1 LIARKWFT
9 FFVLVCVVATGA
21 VLGEAASYHY
31 GYSTYSTGTG
41 SNNWY
46 STGTGNSWSGNWGW
60 YKPLPS
66 PGSSQPTTP
75 VEPKPPVEQPVEPP
89 IEQPVSGLTA
99 EENEAVNLVNA
110 ARKANGLPP
119 LQVNMELVRLARIK
133 AKDMAVNSYFNHI
146 SPTLGSPFDMLR
158 AAGINY
164 KWAGE
169 NIARAS
175 TVKAAHDAYMD
186 SPGHRAN
193 ILNSAYTEIGIG
205 VYRSGKTMWQSQFF
219 LRAR

>member
-1 LIARKWFT
+1 MIARKWFT
-9 FFVLVCVVATGA
+9 LFVLVCLIATGA
-21 VLGEAASYHY
+21 VLGEAASYQY
-31 GYSTYSTGTG
+31 GYSSFDTGTG

-46 STGTGNSWSGNWGW
+46 STGNGNSWSLNWGW

-66 PGSSQPTTP
+66 TGTNPPTKPET
-75 VEPKPPVEQPVEPP
+75 PKPPVEEPQEPP
-89 IEQPVSGLTA
+89 IAGLTA
-99 EENEAVNLVNA
+99 EESEAINLVNA

-133 AKDMAVNSYFNHI
+133 AKDMAMNSYFNHI

-169 NIARAS
+169 NIARAGS
-175 TVKAAHDAYMD
+175 VKAAHNAYMD

-205 VYRSGKTMWQSQFF
+205 IYRSGKTMWQSQFF